1 LKSVE
6 VRTDFIHLHLLLP
19 PWVYFESFV
28 LSSDIIRKFCLFI
41 LKNSSES
48 SLSISF
54 ATELEHLEEL
64 YSKYIDEIHGKLISI
79 IKSPFDNTLSLYE
92 VPASTPSDCFRILV
106 TKYIA
111 DFHNA
116 IACIVSPDDLILLF
130 TRLNSIFK
138 QLLARRLRQL
148 NIANNDGPQHRL
160 LTNDLLYYMEKVQA
174 LCGLQMLQF
183 DIDEIWTVN

>member
-1 LKSVE
+1 MIVLFK
-6 VRTDFIHLHLLLP
+6 
-19 PWVYFESFV
+19 SFV
-28 LSSDIIRKFCLFI
+28 LSSDAIRKFCLFI
-41 LKNSSES
+41 LKNSSAS
-48 SLSISF
+48 SSSVSF
-54 ATELEHLEEL
+54 ATQFEHLEKL

-92 VPASTPSDCFRILV
+92 VPETTPSDCFRILV

-138 QLLARRLRQL
+138 QLLKKRLRQL
-148 NIANNDGPQHRL
+148 NGANDGGRQHRL
-160 LTNDLLYYMEKVQA
+160 LTNDLLYYMEKVQT
-174 LCGLQMLQF
+174 LSGLQMLQF
-183 DIDEIWTVN
+183 DIDEIWPAH